1 MLEQLTLRRAT
12 SAFGLAVAIS
22 IAWPAHANYQPLPEV
37 AGVGPQIP
45 AQVDADGTP
54 LIYQNALHHRDY
66 SAVMHAFASVGRIMR
81 DSEMGHPDYATELAG
96 DPMRRQGEAW
106 LEVMQAAARMLMA
119 DRAGSLVH
127 DGDAWV
133 AGEPFALA
141 DLAHASFSY
150 HMHHSAGRWSDLG
163 LEDALTNDGT
173 AYLSTMTRRLSLQ
186 HYDDGGFTDSD
197 DTRDAASLSHG
208 LDALHALA
216 YSFVRW
222 DKPGGADDMG
232 QLTQGHMERVHG
244 VTVARLVGVAES
256 VAATLDEAW
265 DDQIGAYDLGN
276 GGTYSLDTLGSLL
289 RGHKGL
295 YEILVVFGDDTHE
308 DTAAQ
313 LFERMAV
320 MTEALAASETA
331 VRDWGIADAVVF
343 TGNGVE
349 AASERVDTA
358 AQWRFLNQLTG
369 GFSMLRERD
378 GTSAFLATRPE
389 LPAAVGTLSDRLL
402 HAALDYQTD
411 ADGLML
417 RRVSLADGEVID
429 DRHQIASIGW
439 FLTAAGNS
447 YRAGADFER
456 PGDWGDD
463 KALAE
468 RSAALY
474 DTIRTNNDQLLSL
487 LN

>member
-1 MLEQLTLRRAT
+1 MFPQLSGRRAVST
-12 SAFGLAVAIS
+12 LGLCAAALM
-22 IAWPAHANYQPLPEV
+22 AWPAHANYQPLPEA
-37 AGVGPQIP
+37 AGVRPQIP
-45 AQVDADGTP
+45 AQFDADGTP
-54 LIYQNALHHRDY
+54 LVYQDALHHRDY
-66 SAVMHAFASVGRIMR
+66 SAVMHALASVGRIMR
-81 DSEMGHPDYATELAG
+81 DSEMGHPDYDAELAG

-106 LEVMQAAARMLMA
+106 LEVMQAAARMLMT
-119 DRAGSLVH
+119 DGAGSLVL

-133 AGEPFALA
+133 AGEPFAIA

-150 HMHHSAGRWSDLG
+150 HMHHSAGRWGDLG
-163 LEDALTNDGT
+163 LEAALTEDGT
-173 AYLSTMTRRLSLQ
+173 AYLSTMTRRLILQ
-186 HYDDGGFTDSD
+186 HYGAGSFADID
-197 DTRDAASLSHG
+197 DTRDAATLAHG
-208 LDALHALA
+208 LDAMHALA

-244 VTVARLVGVAES
+244 VTVERLVELAENL
-256 VAATLDEAW
+256 AGTLDDSW
-265 DDQIGAYDLGN
+265 DEQIGAYDLGD
-276 GGTYSLDTLGSLL
+276 GGVYSLETLGSLL

-295 YEILVVFGDDTHE
+295 YEILVVFGDDTHR
-308 DTAAQ
+308 DTAAR
-313 LFERMAV
+313 LFEYMAA
-320 MTEALAASETA
+320 MTEALAGSETA

-343 TGNGVE
+343 TGNGVV
-349 AASERVDTA
+349 ADSERVDTEV
-358 AQWRFLNQLTG
+358 QWRFLNQLTG

-378 GTSAFLATRPE
+378 GTSAFLATTPE
-389 LPAAVGTLSDRLL
+389 LPEAVGALSDRLL

-447 YRAGADFER
+447 YRAGSAFER

-463 KALAE
+463 KALAD

-474 DTIRTNNDQLLSL
+474 DIIRANNDRLLDL